1 MTPKGHA
8 LPYQYIP
15 LLNWINISVLLISLF
30 DLGIS
35 IYIFIGCICV
45 FQKIVLLLYFQILN
59 NVFFASTWSVVN
71 IPQERIGT
79 ESNIYQ
85 YSSRY
90 KRDLEMSY
98 IEFFLCFL
106 YIIKC

>member
-35 IYIFIGCICV
+35 IYIFIGCMC
-45 FQKIVLLLYFQILN
+45 FSEN
-59 NVFFASTWSVVN
+59 SVTV
-71 IPQERIGT
+71 IF
-79 ESNIYQ
+79 SNP
-85 YSSRY
+85 
-90 KRDLEMSY
+90 
-98 IEFFLCFL
+98 
-106 YIIKC
+106 